1 MTYTQLAGEI
11 VTKAERELRDLMKRA
26 IDDHRYSEVAA
37 IAALADAVAGLL
49 GPDGPSTVSLSS
61 FAGLAS
67 SAAATPQTSS
77 SGNSRNGARLAVA
90 SAAAATSAPPAARGR
105 KTRQAAGKPAKYPRF
120 RRDGD
125 RLVKIGWSKKDRRT
139 YEHRAPRD
147 IVMAVVRQLASS
159 TTPGKVFTIEPLLP
173 FRDDHG
179 QDIPAY
185 QPYLVLKWLQHIDA
199 VRKKGKDGYIIPAKG
214 QGGGMNNDRITQAWN
229 ALS

>member
-26 IDDHRYSEVAA
+26 IDDQRYSEVATL
-37 IAALADAVAGLL
+37 AALADTVAGLL
-49 GPDGPSTVSLSS
+49 GHDGPSTAALSS
-61 FAGLAS
+61 FPGLAS

-77 SGNSRNGARLAVA
+77 SAHSRNGARPPA
-90 SAAAATSAPPAARGR
+90 SATNVASAPPAARGK
-105 KTRQAAGKPAKYPRF
+105 KTRQAAGKPAKYPHF

-185 QPYLVLKWLQHIDA
+185 QPYLVLKWLQHIGA
-199 VRKKGKDGYIIPAKG
+199 VSKKGKDGYIAH
-214 QGGGMNNDRITQAWN
+214 GGALNNDRITQAWKTLREN
-229 ALS
+229 